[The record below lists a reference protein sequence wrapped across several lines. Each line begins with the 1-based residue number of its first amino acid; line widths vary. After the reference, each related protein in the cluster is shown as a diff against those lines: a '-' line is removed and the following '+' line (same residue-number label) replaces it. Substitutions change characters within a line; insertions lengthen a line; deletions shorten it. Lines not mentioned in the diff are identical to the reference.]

1 MRTETYKREDEAVTP
16 SGILAPS
23 HARIVMAIVG
33 DPVIEKIS
41 GYADK
46 SDGSEERGL
55 QSASASAVVECCQVH
70 RSPSSDDEAA

>member
-1 MRTETYKREDEAVTP
+1 
-16 SGILAPS
+16 
-23 HARIVMAIVG
+23 MAIVG

-55 QSASASAVVECCQVH
+55 QSASASAVVECCQFH